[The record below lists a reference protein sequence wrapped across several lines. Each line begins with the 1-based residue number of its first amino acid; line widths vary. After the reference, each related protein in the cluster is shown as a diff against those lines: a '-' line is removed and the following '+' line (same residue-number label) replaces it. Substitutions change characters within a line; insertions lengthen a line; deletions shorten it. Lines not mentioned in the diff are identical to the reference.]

1 MRLRL
6 IPALLLFLPVG
17 TAGAQAAADTTKR
30 PWTVSGRVRLAME
43 NDDNVFRLSKT
54 QLIDL
59 AEPTASQLQSG
70 RYARMTSGGDNILVT
85 RFEGVI
91 EGPGLTGRPVRILPT
106 LVVERYG
113 ANAERSNVALAL
125 EVEQDLRRG
134 RQLQLH
140 ADYVPRYFHRNYL
153 ADAVDLNADR
163 SIQGAERIYGR
174 GDYREFE
181 LRADYQHRLRDSK
194 RNQPLRVY
202 GIVGLGWSDRAYDA
216 PFSARDHGGPTARAR
231 LRVEPRR
238 TITLVTT
245 YDLALL
251 SSPVRSQ
258 VVLIDEI
265 LVGEDLNGNAT
276 TTDANVRVVS
286 LVDRSRT
293 EHQLEQRATVAF
305 SDRLEVTGLL
315 SYRWREFS
323 SQERL
328 DIANRGR
335 NDRRLEF
342 GATAEYRL
350 RRTLRLFGGATVAEQ
365 RLNQLEDLG
374 GEGTVDDFQ
383 RTRAHIGVRISR

>member
-1 MRLRL
+1 MPTRLL
-6 IPALLLFLPVG
+6 TAVLLLFASGVV
-17 TAGAQAAADTTKR
+17 GAQAAPDTTKR
-30 PWTVSGRVRLAME
+30 PWTVGGRVRLGME
-43 NDDNVFRLSKT
+43 RDDNVFRLSQA

-70 RYARMTSGGDNILVT
+70 RYAQMTSGGDNILVT
-85 RFEGVI
+85 RLEGVI
-91 EGPGLTGRPVRILPT
+91 EGPGLTGRPVRLLPT
-106 LVVERYG
+106 ITVERYG
-113 ANAERSNVALAL
+113 ANTERSNIALGL

-163 SIQGAERIYGR
+163 SIQGAERVYGR

-216 PFSARDHGGPTARAR
+216 PFSARSHSGPIARAH

-245 YDLALL
+245 YNLALL
-251 SSPVRSQ
+251 SSPVRDQ
-258 VVLIDEI
+258 VVLVDES
-265 LVGEDLNGNAT
+265 LFGRDLNGNAT

-293 EHQLEQRATVAF
+293 EHQIEQRATVVLL
-305 SDRLEVTGLL
+305 DRLEVTGLL

-323 SQERL
+323 SQEPL
-328 DIANRGR
+328 DIANRDR
-335 NDRRLEF
+335 SDRRLEF

-350 RRTLRLFGGATVAEQ
+350 RRRLRLFGGATVAEQ
-365 RLNQLEDLG
+365 RINQLEDFG
-374 GEGTVDDFQ
+374 GEGTVDDYR
-383 RTRAHIGVRISR
+383 RTRMHLGIRISR

>member
-1 MRLRL
+1 MPTRLL
-6 IPALLLFLPVG
+6 TTVLLLLASGV
-17 TAGAQAAADTTKR
+17 ADAQAAPDSTKR
-30 PWTVSGRVRLAME
+30 PWSMSGRVRLAME
-43 NDDNVFRLSKT
+43 SDDNVFRLSEA

-70 RYARMTSGGDNILVT
+70 RYARMTLGGDNILVT
-85 RFEGVI
+85 RLEGVI
-91 EGPGLTGRPVRILPT
+91 EGPGFTGRPVRLLPSIT
-106 LVVERYG
+106 VERYG
-113 ANAERSNVALAL
+113 ANVERSNVALGL

-153 ADAVDLNADR
+153 ADAVDLNADL
-163 SIQGAERIYGR
+163 SIQGAERVYGR
-174 GDYREFE
+174 GDYRELE

-194 RNQPLRVY
+194 RDRPLRVY

-216 PFSARDHGGPTARAR
+216 PFSARNHRGPTARAR

-238 TITLVTT
+238 TITLVTS

-251 SSPVRSQ
+251 SSPVRNQ

-276 TTDANVRVVS
+276 MTDGNVRVVS
-286 LVDRSRT
+286 PVDRSRT
-293 EHQLEQRATVAF
+293 EHQLEQRATVAL

-315 SYRWREFS
+315 SYRWRRFS

-328 DIANRGR
+328 DIANRDR
-335 NDRRLEF
+335 SDRRLEF

-350 RRTLRLFGGATVAEQ
+350 RRGVRLFGGASLAEQ
-365 RLNQLEDLG
+365 NLNQLEDLG
-374 GEGTVDDFQ
+374 GEGTVDDYR
-383 RTRAHIGVRISR
+383 RTRAHLGVRISR